1 VSANTAG
8 SQKAAAAKVEPSRNL
23 RRFMSLPDKSTTV
36 RTVRPVSLNSQ
47 AVVLILGRGGVIGK
61 SALGDAD
68 PTV

>member
-36 RTVRPVSLNSQ
+36 RTVPSSVPEQS
-47 AVVLILGRGGVIGK
+47 GRRV
-61 SALGDAD
+61 D
-68 PTV
+68 PGTRGCDRQIRTR